1 MGIKVEGHSHLVR
14 DENSHAIVNTDIETY
29 RLTMKRREIMK
40 AQRSEINSLRSE
52 VSEIKQLLVQVIEKV
67 NG

>member
-1 MGIKVEGHSHLVR
+1 MGIKVEGHSHLER

-29 RLTMKRREIMK
+29 RLTMKRREIMR

>member
-40 AQRSEINSLRSE
+40 AQRSEINSLRNE